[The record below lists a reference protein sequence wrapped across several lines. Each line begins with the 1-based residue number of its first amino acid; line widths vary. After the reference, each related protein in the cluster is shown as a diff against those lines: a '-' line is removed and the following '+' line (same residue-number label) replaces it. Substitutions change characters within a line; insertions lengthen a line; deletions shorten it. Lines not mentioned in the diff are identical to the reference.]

1 MRRDDLFSP
10 GTELYSVA
18 VGALPFL
25 PWRRRYAVDRLS
37 SLAGFAAIHPM
48 GSATLL
54 FFESLNDAKVAR
66 NVIRAEGGA
75 AGDNICLWRIT
86 GDGVPEFV
94 GGAD

>member
-1 MRRDDLFSP
+1 
-10 GTELYSVA
+10 
-18 VGALPFL
+18 
-25 PWRRRYAVDRLS
+25 
-37 SLAGFAAIHPM
+37 M